1 MILADKITL
10 LRKKAGWSQEE
21 LAEQLGVS
29 RQSVSKWEGAQ
40 SIPDMDKI
48 LQMSRIFGV
57 TTDYLL
63 KDELEETPWPVSDE
77 DDSGLRR
84 VTMDMAWDY
93 IECSRKNAPRMA
105 IATFLCILS
114 PITLILLAGV
124 SGMAGSGFS
133 ENAAAGIGVGV
144 LLGLAV
150 IAVAMFISCGA
161 RMRDFE
167 FLEKEPLET
176 EYGVD
181 GMVKERKA
189 AFADTYTRL
198 NIIGTVACIL
208 SVIPLIVVS
217 CIGTSDIV
225 LIGCTGLLM
234 FVIGLGCIAFVY
246 GGVRMGAFNRLL
258 EEGDY
263 TRRNKEKSSIK
274 SACSLVY
281 WLVVTAAYLFMILT
295 LWGQSH
301 MPNSWIIWVIAGVLY
316 GAFMAIV
323 GVIEHSNKH

>member
-10 LRKKAGWSQEE
+10 LRKKAVWSQEE

-63 KDELEETPWPVSDE
+63 KDELEETPWSVSDE
-77 DDSGLRR
+77 TDSELRR
-84 VTMDMAWDY
+84 VTMDMASDY
-93 IECSRKNAPRMA
+93 IERSRKNAPRMA

-124 SGMAGSGFS
+124 SDMAGSGLS
-133 ENAAAGIGVGV
+133 ENVAAGIGVGV
-144 LLGLAV
+144 LFGLVA

-167 FLEKEPLET
+167 FLEKEPFET

-181 GMVKERKA
+181 GMTKERKA
-189 AFADTYTRL
+189 AFSDTYTRL

-208 SVIPLIVVS
+208 SVIPLIVVG
-217 CIGTSDIV
+217 CIGASDIA

-263 TRRNKEKSSIK
+263 TRRNKEKNSVK

-295 LWGQSH
+295 PWGQSH

-323 GVIEHSNKH
+323 GIIEQSNKH